1 MGRVKRKGARRL
13 ITIGKGGIFFDGPKP
28 LIARRSQRDL
38 SAGPCDQKINLAPSR
53 RVVWRRR
60 SDLSSIYLIR
70 MGLRLVQMLGKKL
83 QADDDVVQLAF
94 CKFSSDG
101 SNCKEP
107 PIPPAT
113 ANLRRQ
119 QSASAATRGAVA
131 QRFSEA
137 APPKTN
143 RRRVSFLAARG
154 RYVEEV
160 GARAAK

>member
-1 MGRVKRKGARRL
+1 MESKS
-13 ITIGKGGIFFDGPKP
+13 IFF
-28 LIARRSQRDL
+28 L
-38 SAGPCDQKINLAPSR
+38 SALTDLIFCLRDGECRSSLPRRGYPPSR
-53 RVVWRRR
+53 LGGGWMKRGSLVPAFWSFFYLHDSNGAQIG
-60 SDLSSIYLIR
+60 SDAR
-70 MGLRLVQMLGKKL
+70 KKL

>member
-1 MGRVKRKGARRL
+1 MVVDEEGQFGAV
-13 ITIGKGGIFFDGPKP
+13 
-28 LIARRSQRDL
+28 RS
-38 SAGPCDQKINLAPSR
+38 G
-53 RVVWRRR
+53 
-60 SDLSSIYLIR
+60 LSSIYMIR

>member
-1 MGRVKRKGARRL
+1 M
-13 ITIGKGGIFFDGPKP
+13 I
-28 LIARRSQRDL
+28 Q
-38 SAGPCDQKINLAPSR
+38 
-53 RVVWRRR
+53 
-60 SDLSSIYLIR
+60 

-119 QSASAATRGAVA
+119 QSASAATRGGCCAKIL
-131 QRFSEA
+131 RS
-137 APPKTN
+137 
-143 RRRVSFLAARG
+143 G
-154 RYVEEV
+154 
-160 GARAAK
+160 AAKNKSATREFPCGQRPVR

>member
-1 MGRVKRKGARRL
+1 MFSSSCFRLGDGESRSALPRRGTKSHL
-13 ITIGKGGIFFDGPKP
+13 I
-28 LIARRSQRDL
+28 LQ
-38 SAGPCDQKINLAPSR
+38 SR
-53 RVVWRRR
+53 RQVLLVVDEEGQFGAVR
-60 SDLSSIYLIR
+60 SGLSSIYMIR

>member
-83 QADDDVVQLAF
+83 QADDVMQRMPRSGLFFHLLFANSVQMG
-94 CKFSSDG
+94 SDTR
-101 SNCKEP
+101 SP
-107 PIPPAT
+107 HFH
-113 ANLRRQ
+113 RRRRTVCVRLGGWERGQ
-119 QSASAATRGAVA
+119 QSRWAHMGRRWQKVSALISWA
-131 QRFSEA
+131 
-137 APPKTN
+137 
-143 RRRVSFLAARG
+143 L
-154 RYVEEV
+154 EV
-160 GARAAK
+160 TTHG

>member
-1 MGRVKRKGARRL
+1 M
-13 ITIGKGGIFFDGPKP
+13 
-28 LIARRSQRDL
+28 
-38 SAGPCDQKINLAPSR
+38 
-53 RVVWRRR
+53 
-60 SDLSSIYLIR
+60 IR

-119 QSASAATRGAVA
+119 QSASAATQELLREG
-131 QRFSEA
+131 S
-137 APPKTN
+137 PK
-143 RRRVSFLAARG
+143 RQRVSFLAARG
-154 RYVEEV
+154 RYVEEMEV
-160 GARAAK
+160 ASNIVDRPI

>member
-83 QADDDVVQLAF
+83 QADDVMQRMPRSGLFFPLLFATLVQM
-94 CKFSSDG
+94 G
-101 SNCKEP
+101 SIARSP
-107 PIPPAT
+107 H
-113 ANLRRQ
+113 
-119 QSASAATRGAVA
+119 
-131 QRFSEA
+131 FH
-137 APPKTN
+137 
-143 RRRVSFLAARG
+143 RRRAEFPVITVS
-154 RYVEEV
+154 
-160 GARAAK
+160 

>member
-1 MGRVKRKGARRL
+1 MPFQLTKAGVSDQAGLVGVDEKGQF
-13 ITIGKGGIFFDGPKP
+13 G
-28 LIARRSQRDL
+28 
-38 SAGPCDQKINLAPSR
+38 AGVLVFR
-53 RVVWRRR
+53 
-60 SDLSSIYLIR
+60 SIYMIR